1 MPSVA
6 EARVTINKLLE
17 AVDWYAAFVSVAV
30 GGLRWTWG
38 GQLSRP
44 QYPSVASLKFQGAW

>member
-38 GQLSRP
+38 GGFLGLNTP
-44 QYPSVASLKFQGAW
+44 PSPR